1 MGGIVDLITEFI
13 KDMLTSWVTSNLTN
27 MFNDVNDKVG
37 QVAVEVGKTP
47 STWNSSIFTM
57 VRNISDTVM
66 VPIAGMIIS
75 AILCYE
81 LITMIMDK
89 NNMHDFDTSL
99 FIRYLGKAC
108 IAVVLLSKTFD
119 ITMAIFDVGNHIVV
133 NAAGAINANA
143 TIDVEATLLSMFTN
157 QLSGMSMGEL
167 FGLGLET
174 MIVSFG
180 MKIMSA
186 VITVIIFGRMIE
198 IYLYIS
204 VAPVPFSTLGNREWG
219 GIGTNY
225 IKALI
230 ALAFQGFFLMVCV
243 GIYSA
248 LVASLS
254 VAGNIHS
261 ALWTIVAYTVVLCF
275 SMGKTSSLSRS
286 IMHAH

>member
-1 MGGIVDLITEFI
+1 MGGIVDLITDFI
-13 KDMLTSWVTSNLTN
+13 KDILTSWVTSNLTN

-47 STWNSSIFTM
+47 SNWNSSIFTM

-81 LITMIMDK
+81 LITMVMDK

-133 NAAGAINANA
+133 SAAGAINATA

-157 QLSGMSMGEL
+157 QLSSMSLGEL

-219 GIGTNY
+219 SIGTNY

>member
-1 MGGIVDLITEFI
+1 MGSIIEKITEFI
-13 KDMLTSWVTSNLTN
+13 KEMLQGWVLDNLET
-27 MFNDVNDKVG
+27 MFTDVNTKVG
-37 QVAVEVGKTP
+37 TIAGEVGQTP
-47 STWNSSIFTM
+47 SSWNSGIFSLIE
-57 VRNISDTVM
+57 NLSESVM

-75 AILCYE
+75 AVLCYE

-99 FIRYLGKAC
+99 FIRYLAKAC
-108 IAVVLLSKTFD
+108 IAVMLLSKTFD
-119 ITMAIFDVGNHIVV
+119 ITMAIFDVGNHIVI
-133 NAAGAINANA
+133 NAAGAINATA

-219 GIGTNY
+219 SIGTNY

>member
-1 MGGIVDLITEFI
+1 MGGIVDLITEFV
-13 KDMLTSWVTSNLTN
+13 KDILTSWVTSNLTN

-37 QVAVEVGKTP
+37 QVAIEVGKTP
-47 STWNSSIFTM
+47 STWNASIFAM

-81 LITMIMDK
+81 LISMVMDK

-119 ITMAIFDVGNHIVV
+119 ITMAIFDVGNHIVI
-133 NAAGAINANA
+133 NAAGAINVTA

-157 QLSGMSMGEL
+157 QLSSMSLGEL

-174 MIVSFG
+174 MIVSLG

>member
-1 MGGIVDLITEFI
+1 MDGIVDLITEFI

-119 ITMAIFDVGNHIVV
+119 ITMAIFDVGNHIVI
-133 NAAGAINANA
+133 NAAGAINATA

-219 GIGTNY
+219 SIGTNY

>member
-119 ITMAIFDVGNHIVV
+119 ITMAIFDVGNHIVI
-133 NAAGAINANA
+133 NAAGAINATA

-219 GIGTNY
+219 SIGTNY

-248 LVASLS
+248 LVANLS

>member
-1 MGGIVDLITEFI
+1 MSGIVDLITEFI
-13 KDMLTSWVTSNLTN
+13 KDLLTSWVTFNLTN
-27 MFNDVNDKVG
+27 MFTDVNDKVG

-47 STWNSSIFTM
+47 STWNTSIFTM
-57 VRNISDTVM
+57 VRNISNTVM

-81 LITMIMDK
+81 LISMIMDK

-99 FIRYLGKAC
+99 FIRYLGKAS
-108 IAVVLLSKTFD
+108 IAVVLLSNTFD
-119 ITMAIFDVGNHIVV
+119 ITMAIFDVGNHIVTS
-133 NAAGAINANA
+133 AAGAINATA
-143 TIDVEATLLSMFTN
+143 SIDVESALLTLFTSQVNSMN
-157 QLSGMSMGEL
+157 MGEL

-174 MIVSFG
+174 MIVSLG

-204 VAPVPFSTLGNREWG
+204 VAPVPFSTLGNKEWG
-219 GIGTNY
+219 SIGTNY
-225 IKALI
+225 IKALV

-243 GIYSA
+243 GIYAA
-248 LVASLS
+248 LVASLT
-254 VAGNIHS
+254 VANNIHT
-261 ALWTIVAYTVVLCF
+261 ALWSIVAYTVVLCF

>member
-1 MGGIVDLITEFI
+1 MGGIVDLITDFI
-13 KDMLTSWVTSNLTN
+13 KDILTSWVTSNLTN
-27 MFNDVNDKVG
+27 MFTDVNDKVG

-47 STWNSSIFTM
+47 STWNPSIFTM
-57 VRNISDTVM
+57 VRNISDSVM

-81 LITMIMDK
+81 LISMIMDK

-119 ITMAIFDVGNHIVV
+119 ITMAIFDVGNHIVI
-133 NAAGAINANA
+133 NAAGAINATA
-143 TIDVEATLLSMFTN
+143 TIDVEATLLTMFTN
-157 QLSGMSMGEL
+157 QLNSMSLGEL

-219 GIGTNY
+219 SIGTNY
-225 IKALI
+225 IKALV

-254 VAGNIHS
+254 IAGNVHS
-261 ALWTIVAYTVVLCF
+261 ALWSIVAYTVVLCF
-275 SMGKTSSLSRS
+275 SMGKTGSLSRS

>member
-1 MGGIVDLITEFI
+1 MGGIVDLITDFI
-13 KDMLTSWVTSNLTN
+13 KDILTSWVTSNLTN

-81 LITMIMDK
+81 LISMVMDK

-133 NAAGAINANA
+133 SAAGAINATA

-157 QLSGMSMGEL
+157 QLSSMSLGEL

>member
-47 STWNSSIFTM
+47 STWNSSIFAM

-81 LITMIMDK
+81 LISMVMDK

-133 NAAGAINANA
+133 SAAGAINATA

-157 QLSGMSMGEL
+157 QLSSMSLGEL

-219 GIGTNY
+219 SIGTNY

>member
-1 MGGIVDLITEFI
+1 MGGIVDLITDFI
-13 KDMLTSWVTSNLTN
+13 KDILTSWVTSNLTN

-81 LITMIMDK
+81 LISMVMDK

-119 ITMAIFDVGNHIVV
+119 ITMAIFDVGNHIVI
-133 NAAGAINANA
+133 NAAGAINVSA

-157 QLSGMSMGEL
+157 QLSSMSLGEL

-219 GIGTNY
+219 SIGTNY

>member
-81 LITMIMDK
+81 LISMIMDK

-119 ITMAIFDVGNHIVV
+119 ITMAIFDVGNHIVI
-133 NAAGAINANA
+133 NAAGAINVTA

>member
-1 MGGIVDLITEFI
+1 MDGIVDLITEFI

-81 LITMIMDK
+81 LISMIMDK

-119 ITMAIFDVGNHIVV
+119 ITMAIFDVGNHIVI
-133 NAAGAINANA
+133 NAAGAINATA

-219 GIGTNY
+219 SIGTNY

>member
-1 MGGIVDLITEFI
+1 MGGIVDLITDFI
-13 KDMLTSWVTSNLTN
+13 KDILTSWVTSNLTN

-47 STWNSSIFTM
+47 STWNSSIFAM

-81 LITMIMDK
+81 LISMVMDK

-133 NAAGAINANA
+133 SAAGAINATA

-157 QLSGMSMGEL
+157 QLSSMSLGEL

-219 GIGTNY
+219 SIGTNY

>member
-1 MGGIVDLITEFI
+1 
-13 KDMLTSWVTSNLTN
+13 
-27 MFNDVNDKVG
+27 
-37 QVAVEVGKTP
+37 
-47 STWNSSIFTM
+47 
-57 VRNISDTVM
+57 
-66 VPIAGMIIS
+66 
-75 AILCYE
+75 
-81 LITMIMDK
+81 
-89 NNMHDFDTSL
+89 
-99 FIRYLGKAC
+99 
-108 IAVVLLSKTFD
+108 
-119 ITMAIFDVGNHIVV
+119 
-133 NAAGAINANA
+133 
-143 TIDVEATLLSMFTN
+143 
-157 QLSGMSMGEL
+157 MSMGEL

-219 GIGTNY
+219 SIGTNY

>member
-119 ITMAIFDVGNHIVV
+119 ITMAIFDVGNHIVI
-133 NAAGAINANA
+133 NAAGAINATA

-198 IYLYIS
+198 IYRAHGS
-204 VAPVPFSTLGNREWG
+204 VQVWLTCIRGL
-219 GIGTNY
+219 
-225 IKALI
+225 
-230 ALAFQGFFLMVCV
+230 
-243 GIYSA
+243 
-248 LVASLS
+248 
-254 VAGNIHS
+254 
-261 ALWTIVAYTVVLCF
+261 
-275 SMGKTSSLSRS
+275 
-286 IMHAH
+286 

>member
-1 MGGIVDLITEFI
+1 MGGIVDLITDFI
-13 KDMLTSWVTSNLTN
+13 KDILTSRVTSNLTN

-119 ITMAIFDVGNHIVV
+119 ITMAIFDVGNHIVI
-133 NAAGAINANA
+133 NAAGAINVTA

-219 GIGTNY
+219 SIGTNY

>member
-119 ITMAIFDVGNHIVV
+119 ITMAIFDVGNHIVI
-133 NAAGAINANA
+133 NAAGAINATA

-219 GIGTNY
+219 SIGTNY

>member
-47 STWNSSIFTM
+47 STWNSSILTM

-119 ITMAIFDVGNHIVV
+119 ITMAIFDVGNHIVI
-133 NAAGAINANA
+133 NAAGAINATA

-219 GIGTNY
+219 SIGTNY

-248 LVASLS
+248 LIASLS

>member
-1 MGGIVDLITEFI
+1 MGGIVDLITDFI
-13 KDMLTSWVTSNLTN
+13 KDILTSWVTSNLTN

-81 LITMIMDK
+81 LITMVMDK

-133 NAAGAINANA
+133 SAAGAINATA

-157 QLSGMSMGEL
+157 QLSSMSLGEL

-219 GIGTNY
+219 SIGTNY

>member
-1 MGGIVDLITEFI
+1 MDGIVDLITEFI

-81 LITMIMDK
+81 LISMIMDK

-119 ITMAIFDVGNHIVV
+119 ITMAIFDVGNHIVI
-133 NAAGAINANA
+133 NAAGAINVTA

-219 GIGTNY
+219 SIGTNY

>member
-1 MGGIVDLITEFI
+1 MDGIVDLITEFI

-81 LITMIMDK
+81 LISMVMDK

-157 QLSGMSMGEL
+157 QLSSMSLGEL

-219 GIGTNY
+219 SIGTNY

>member
-47 STWNSSIFTM
+47 STWNSSIFAM

-119 ITMAIFDVGNHIVV
+119 ITMAIFDVGNHIVI
-133 NAAGAINANA
+133 NAAGAINATA

-219 GIGTNY
+219 SIGTNY

-275 SMGKTSSLSRS
+275 CMGKTSSLSRS

>member
-1 MGGIVDLITEFI
+1 MDGIVDLITEFI

-57 VRNISDTVM
+57 VRNISDSVM

-81 LITMIMDK
+81 LISMIMDK

-119 ITMAIFDVGNHIVV
+119 ITMAIFDVGNHIVI
-133 NAAGAINANA
+133 NAAGAINVTA

>member
-1 MGGIVDLITEFI
+1 MGGIVDLITDFI
-13 KDMLTSWVTSNLTN
+13 KDILTSWVTSNLTN

-81 LITMIMDK
+81 LISMVMDK

-133 NAAGAINANA
+133 SAAGAINATA

-157 QLSGMSMGEL
+157 QLSSMSLGEL

-219 GIGTNY
+219 SIGTNY

>member
-1 MGGIVDLITEFI
+1 MGGIVDLIIEFI

-66 VPIAGMIIS
+66 VPIVGMIIS

-119 ITMAIFDVGNHIVV
+119 ITMAIFDVGNHIVI
-133 NAAGAINANA
+133 NAAGAINATA

-157 QLSGMSMGEL
+157 QLSSMSMGEL

-219 GIGTNY
+219 SIGTNY
-225 IKALI
+225 IKALV

-254 VAGNIHS
+254 IAGNIHS
-261 ALWTIVAYTVVLCF
+261 ALWSIVAYTVVLCF
-275 SMGKTSSLSRS
+275 SMGKTGSLSRS

>member
-1 MGGIVDLITEFI
+1 MGGIVDLITDFI
-13 KDMLTSWVTSNLTN
+13 KDILTSWVTSNLTN
-27 MFNDVNDKVG
+27 MFTDVNDKVG

-47 STWNSSIFTM
+47 STWNPSIFTM
-57 VRNISDTVM
+57 VRNISDSVM

-81 LITMIMDK
+81 LISMIMDK

-119 ITMAIFDVGNHIVV
+119 ITMAIFDVGNHIVI
-133 NAAGAINANA
+133 NAAGAINVTA

-219 GIGTNY
+219 SIGTNY

>member
-13 KDMLTSWVTSNLTN
+13 KDILTSWVTSNLTN

-81 LITMIMDK
+81 LITMVMDK

-133 NAAGAINANA
+133 SAAGAINATA

-157 QLSGMSMGEL
+157 QLSSMSLGEL

-219 GIGTNY
+219 SIGTNY

>member
-1 MGGIVDLITEFI
+1 MDGIVDLITEFI

-57 VRNISDTVM
+57 VRNISDSVM

-119 ITMAIFDVGNHIVV
+119 ITMAIFDVGNHIVI
-133 NAAGAINANA
+133 NAAGAINVTA

-219 GIGTNY
+219 SIGTNY

>member
-1 MGGIVDLITEFI
+1 MGGIVDLITEFV
-13 KDMLTSWVTSNLTN
+13 KDILTSWVTSNLTN

-37 QVAVEVGKTP
+37 QVAIEVGKTP
-47 STWNSSIFTM
+47 STWNASIFAM

-81 LITMIMDK
+81 LISMVMDK

-157 QLSGMSMGEL
+157 QLSSMSLGEL

-174 MIVSFG
+174 MIVSLG

-204 VAPVPFSTLGNREWG
+204 VAPVPFSTLGNRDWG

>member
-1 MGGIVDLITEFI
+1 MDGIVDLITEFI

-81 LITMIMDK
+81 LISMVMDK

-133 NAAGAINANA
+133 SAAGAINANA
-143 TIDVEATLLSMFTN
+143 SIDVEATLLSMFTN
-157 QLSGMSMGEL
+157 QLSSMSLGEL

-219 GIGTNY
+219 SIGTNY

>member
-47 STWNSSIFTM
+47 STWNSSIFAM

-119 ITMAIFDVGNHIVV
+119 ITMAIFDVGNHIVI
-133 NAAGAINANA
+133 NAAGAINATA

>member
-81 LITMIMDK
+81 LITMVMDK

-133 NAAGAINANA
+133 SAAGAINATA

-157 QLSGMSMGEL
+157 QLSSMSLGEL

-219 GIGTNY
+219 SIGTNY

>member
-1 MGGIVDLITEFI
+1 MGGIIDLITDFI
-13 KDMLTSWVTSNLTN
+13 KDILTSWVTSNLTN

-81 LITMIMDK
+81 LISMVMDK

-133 NAAGAINANA
+133 SAAGAINANA
-143 TIDVEATLLSMFTN
+143 SIDVEATLLSMFTN
-157 QLSGMSMGEL
+157 QLSSMSLGEL

-219 GIGTNY
+219 SIGTNY

>member
-47 STWNSSIFTM
+47 STWNSSIFAM

-81 LITMIMDK
+81 LISMVMDK

-119 ITMAIFDVGNHIVV
+119 ITMAIFDVGNHIVI
-133 NAAGAINANA
+133 NAAGAINATA

-219 GIGTNY
+219 SIGTNY

>member
-47 STWNSSIFTM
+47 STWNSSIFAM

-119 ITMAIFDVGNHIVV
+119 ITMAIFDVGNHIVI
-133 NAAGAINANA
+133 NAAGAINATA

-219 GIGTNY
+219 SIGTNY

>member
-1 MGGIVDLITEFI
+1 MGGIVDLITDFI
-13 KDMLTSWVTSNLTN
+13 KDILTSWVTSNLTN
-27 MFNDVNDKVG
+27 MFTDVNDKVG

-47 STWNSSIFTM
+47 STWNPSIFTM
-57 VRNISDTVM
+57 VRNISDSVM

-81 LITMIMDK
+81 LISMIMDK

-119 ITMAIFDVGNHIVV
+119 ITMAIFDVGNHIVI
-133 NAAGAINANA
+133 NAAGAINATA
-143 TIDVEATLLSMFTN
+143 TIDVEATLLTMFTN
-157 QLSGMSMGEL
+157 QLNSMSLGEL

-219 GIGTNY
+219 SIGTNY
-225 IKALI
+225 IKALV

-254 VAGNIHS
+254 IAGNIHS
-261 ALWTIVAYTVVLCF
+261 ALWSIVAYTVVLCF
-275 SMGKTSSLSRS
+275 SMGKTGSLSRS